1 MKNNWNFPKA
11 LLFDL
16 DGVLIDSEPLH
27 GQAWKETAALF
38 DLNLTY
44 NQLKLLRGRRRIDC
58 ANELIELIPKRVETN
73 ELLSLHKPISRR
85 LIITAQAMPGSESLI
100 KRCHKN
106 KIPMALVTS
115 SSSESLK
122 IKTAHHKWMNLFS
135 IQVLG
140 DDKLLNHGKPAP
152 DPYLLAAEKLNIAP
166 QECWAVEDSISGVSS
181 ALKAGCFV
189 LLLRKNSEEEE
200 EEKKELFEKDKNL
213 KKINHLKEIEQMLS
227 DYQTNKAY

>member
-1 MKNNWNFPKA
+1 MKKKWNYPKA
-11 LLFDL
+11 FLFDL

-58 ANELIELIPKRVETN
+58 ANELAKLISKTVKTED
-73 ELLSLHKPISRR
+73 LLSLHKPISRR
-85 LIITAQAMPGSESLI
+85 LILTAKAMPGSESLV

-106 KIPMALVTS
+106 NIPMALVTS
-115 SSSESLK
+115 SSTESLQ
-122 IKTAHHKWMNLFS
+122 IKTSHHKWMNLFS

-140 DDKLLNHGKPAP
+140 DDKSLAQGKPAP
-152 DPYLLAAEKLNIAP
+152 DPYLLAAKKLNISP

-181 ALKAGCFV
+181 ALKAGCYV
-189 LLLRKNSEEEE
+189 LFLKEKSNELTNQEFSEQDNHL
-200 EEKKELFEKDKNL
+200 KEVYA
-213 KKINHLKEIEQMLS
+213 LKEIEQMLNE
-227 DYQTNKAY
+227 YQINKACL